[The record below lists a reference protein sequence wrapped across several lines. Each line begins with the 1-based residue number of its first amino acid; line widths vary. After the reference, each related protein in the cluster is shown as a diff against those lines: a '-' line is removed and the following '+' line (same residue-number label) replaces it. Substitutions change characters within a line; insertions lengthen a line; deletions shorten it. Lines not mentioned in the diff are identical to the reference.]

1 MKPNPSNLTQV
12 QGSKMKFSTFL
23 KTMVVAMATL
33 LTFALTNTAMA
44 QSKTLVVNSEKVLSD
59 SKAVKGIMSQLQAI
73 SKTMETEMKPQ
84 INTIVSAQKTLETSA
99 KGLTNTQLSA
109 RPDLKQMFANLQQNK
124 AKAANEKQYK
134 DAEMQKTMSD
144 ALAKVGDKLK
154 TIIAAIARE
163 RGADVVVDKRN
174 ALYTS
179 ATVDITAEVLR
190 RLDRQL
196 PRVQVTRA
204 RIPRQVAP
212 KR

>member
-1 MKPNPSNLTQV
+1 MRLNPSNLTQV
-12 QGSKMKFSTFL
+12 QGSKMKLSNL
-23 KTMVVAMATL
+23 IKAMVIAMVIMLTL
-33 LTFALTNTAMA
+33 ANTATA
-44 QSKTLVVNSEKVLSD
+44 QSKSLVVDSEKVLSD
-59 SKAVKGIMSQLQAI
+59 SKAVKGIMSQLKAI

-84 INTIVSAQKTLETSA
+84 INTIVSEQKKLETSA

-144 ALAKVGDKLK
+144 ALAKVGEKLK

-163 RGADVVVDKRN
+163 RGADVVLDKRN

-179 ATVDITAEVLR
+179 ANIDITAEVLR
-190 RLDRQL
+190 RLDSQL

-204 RIPRQVAP
+204 RIPRQVAQ